1 MRVIALIAWREYLDN
16 VRTKAFWLTILII
29 PLILLGMYFLQSALS
44 RTTPVRHFIVIDQ
57 SGRYEEAVSIAVE
70 REHQRLILTDF
81 VEYLIENRRETN
93 LEASPANATNA
104 ANQLIDDVDANEV
117 AALDEWLD
125 SGGLNFALA
134 MATPYLKENIQPFEQ
149 PDPPF
154 VAAEPPAELDLD
166 ASPERIIEALRPYLS
181 GEQTIQ
187 TESGSVDLFALI
199 LIPEPVDDGII
210 RPGDLPA
217 AAGSAAGVQYWA
229 RNLTD
234 VRLPDAVQAGINA
247 EIREKEY
254 QQRGVDTQTVRDVQR
269 TRMTL
274 NPLDPTA
281 AAGEEAVSL
290 ADTFRQFAPI
300 AFVYLMFVSLTQN
313 VQYLLSNTVEEKS
326 NRIIEVLLASVT
338 SNELMIG
345 KLLGIG
351 LAGLTTIGTWL
362 LSFFVFIV
370 MYDSAQTDLIGEV
383 LEVIL
388 GSDLIP
394 WFVFYYFSGCALY
407 SGLFL
412 AVGSL
417 CNTLKE
423 AQAMMTPM
431 IVIQIVPL
439 AMMAFVVMDPNNGL
453 VRALS
458 WFPLFTPYL
467 MMNRAAANPPVVDV
481 VGTTALL
488 LVSIVL
494 MLWLS
499 GKIFRLGVLR
509 TGQPPRVREL
519 WRLLTATA

>member
-1 MRVIALIAWREYLDN
+1 
-16 VRTKAFWLTILII
+16 
-29 PLILLGMYFLQSALS
+29 
-44 RTTPVRHFIVIDQ
+44 
-57 SGRYEEAVSIAVE
+57 
-70 REHQRLILTDF
+70 
-81 VEYLIENRRETN
+81 
-93 LEASPANATNA
+93 
-104 ANQLIDDVDANEV
+104 
-117 AALDEWLD
+117 
-125 SGGLNFALA
+125 
-134 MATPYLKENIQPFEQ
+134 
-149 PDPPF
+149 
-154 VAAEPPAELDLD
+154 
-166 ASPERIIEALRPYLS
+166 
-181 GEQTIQ
+181 
-187 TESGSVDLFALI
+187 
-199 LIPEPVDDGII
+199 
-210 RPGDLPA
+210 
-217 AAGSAAGVQYWA
+217 
-229 RNLTD
+229 
-234 VRLPDAVQAGINA
+234 
-247 EIREKEY
+247 
-254 QQRGVDTQTVRDVQR
+254 
-269 TRMTL
+269 
-274 NPLDPTA
+274 
-281 AAGEEAVSL
+281 
-290 ADTFRQFAPI
+290 
-300 AFVYLMFVSLTQN
+300 
-313 VQYLLSNTVEEKS
+313 S

-338 SNELMIG
+338 SNELLMG

-394 WFVFYYFSGCALY
+394 WFVFYYFSGYALY